1 MSSYKKSD
9 PSFRWRLKKRLNK
22 WLVMQKELTQSDVT
36 TNNGRL
42 SIPKNECITEKFLNS
57 EEKSSLDYV
66 RGKHEKRHTVLV
78 FVLDPRITLY
88 DGMCFKKWK
97 MVKSETYNITGKW
110 NKLVVE
116 NQLEEGQKVQL

>member
-1 MSSYKKSD
+1 
-9 PSFRWRLKKRLNK
+9 
-22 WLVMQKELTQSDVT
+22 
-36 TNNGRL
+36 
-42 SIPKNECITEKFLNS
+42 
-57 EEKSSLDYV
+57 
-66 RGKHEKRHTVLV
+66 
-78 FVLDPRITLY
+78 VLDPRITLY